1 VDPITYFYILGAAA
15 AVWALVVAFL
25 GITRHGFPAS
35 LGGERV
41 VTALS
46 VLFVLGALTSAI
58 VGGALEEEEEG
69 PGGGPGEESEPL
81 VR

>member
-1 VDPITYFYILGAAA
+1 
-15 AVWALVVAFL
+15 
-25 GITRHGFPAS
+25 
-35 LGGERV
+35 V